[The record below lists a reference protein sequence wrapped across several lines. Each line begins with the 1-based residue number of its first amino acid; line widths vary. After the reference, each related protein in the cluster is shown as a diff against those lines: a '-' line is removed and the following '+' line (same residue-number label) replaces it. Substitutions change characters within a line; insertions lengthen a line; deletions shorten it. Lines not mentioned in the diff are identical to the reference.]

1 MNGCQEDGF
10 RAWVHEQVAIKL
22 AMAGTHANFLHCWL
36 LILYIV
42 RMC

>member
-1 MNGCQEDGF
+1 MGAKRMVF
-10 RAWVHEQVAIKL
+10 RAWVHEQAAIKL
-22 AMAGTHANFLHCWL
+22 AMAGTHADFLHCRL